1 MNWDAVGA
9 IAELVAAAT
18 VVVTLLLLLKQLR
31 LSNLQAQQ
39 ANELARAD
47 SQRDILKQV
56 ATHSMLVIQNPGLYS
71 KIRDCYQNWEDAPEE
86 AKSNFESWAASYFYI
101 VEQAIEMHDRGLLS
115 NETYSAM
122 EMAAIRIVKTPGGE
136 QWWRR
141 KSKYIGA
148 GVSSRINK
156 RMSEIG
162 GDVVPMLNLKTSSN
176 ANVPSGTSVT
186 R

>member
-71 KIRDCYQNWEDAPEE
+71 DIRACYQNWEGAPEE

-115 NETYSAM
+115 TETYSAM
-122 EMAAIRIVKTPGGE
+122 ELAAIRIVKTPGGE
-136 QWWRR
+136 QWWHR
-141 KSKYIGA
+141 KSKHIGA
-148 GVSSRINK
+148 GVSTRINK
-156 RMSEIG
+156 RIAEIG
-162 GDVVPMLNLKTSSN
+162 SDIVPMLSTKTSGRSSES
-176 ANVPSGTSVT
+176 SGT
-186 R
+186 